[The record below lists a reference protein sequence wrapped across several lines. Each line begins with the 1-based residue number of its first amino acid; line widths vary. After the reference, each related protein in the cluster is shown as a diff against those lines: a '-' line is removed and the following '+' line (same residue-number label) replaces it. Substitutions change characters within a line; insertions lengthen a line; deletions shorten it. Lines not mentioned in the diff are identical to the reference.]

1 VTPGA
6 QESYEQGLYYLE
18 KWDLDKAEEALREVI
33 ELEPNHARAWNKL
46 GVLFARREDLRQAE
60 ECFEEALRLDSH
72 FADPYSNLGNIYAE
86 RGWTDRAK
94 TAYEKA
100 LVLDPGNP
108 AATHNLGVLY
118 RKMGQIGKGV
128 DLLKQANRAQRSR
141 FRRDVRT
148 SPEAR
153 RTVRIGWAVIA
164 LIAIVLFWLLNR

>member
-1 VTPGA
+1 MFRRGA
-6 QESYEQGLYYLE
+6 
-18 KWDLDKAEEALREVI
+18 AL
-33 ELEPNHARAWNKL
+33 
-46 GVLFARREDLRQAE
+46 GF
-60 ECFEEALRLDSH
+60 S

-86 RGWTDRAK
+86 RGGWTDRAK

-118 RKMGQIGKGV
+118 RKMGGQIGKGV

>member
-1 VTPGA
+1 MTPGA

-86 RGWTDRAK
+86 RGD
-94 TAYEKA
+94 
-100 LVLDPGNP
+100 G
-108 AATHNLGVLY
+108 
-118 RKMGQIGKGV
+118 
-128 DLLKQANRAQRSR
+128 
-141 FRRDVRT
+141 
-148 SPEAR
+148 
-153 RTVRIGWAVIA
+153 RIGPRPPMKKPWCWIRATPRRLTILVFYIEKWGGRSERA
-164 LIAIVLFWLLNR
+164 LIC

>member
-1 VTPGA
+1 MTVDA
-6 QESYEQGLYYLE
+6 QELYKQGLYFLE
-18 KWDLDKAEEALREVI
+18 KWDLDKAEEALRAVI
-33 ELEPNHARAWNKL
+33 EQDPEHAMAWNKL
-46 GVLFARREDLRQAE
+46 GVLFARRQDLRQAE
-60 ECFEEALRLDSH
+60 DCFEEALRLDSR

-86 RGWTDRAK
+86 RGWTDRAQS
-94 TAYEKA
+94 AYEKA

-148 SPEAR
+148 SPETQ

-164 LIAIVLFWLLNR
+164 LIALVLFWLLNR